1 MSPTL
6 IRSVVLASCISLAGC
21 TTLTPSPWGAGSRS
35 SPSGPAGDPSEM
47 VGATVVVRTIDG
59 KEIEARVT
67 AIDDDKI
74 ELVQATTGEPMT
86 LTPDNV
92 ASLSRKEVSV
102 QRTVLL
108 VAGVVAVVYLIRG
121 YLIVKGLDRVYAS
134 GI

>member
-6 IRSVVLASCISLAGC
+6 IRSVVLASCIGLAGC
-21 TTLTPSPWGAGSRS
+21 TTLTPSPWGAASRS
-35 SPSGPAGDPSEM
+35 SSSSPAGDPSEL

-59 KEIEARVT
+59 KDIEARVT
-67 AIDDDKI
+67 SIDEHKI
-74 ELVQATTGEPMT
+74 DLVQATTGESMT
-86 LTPDNV
+86 LTRDAV

-121 YLIVKGLDRVYAS
+121 YLIVKGIDRVYGS
-134 GI
+134 GV

>member
-6 IRSVVLASCISLAGC
+6 IRSVVLTSCISLAGC
-21 TTLTPSPWGAGSRS
+21 TTLTASPWGAGSRN
-35 SPSGPAGDPSEM
+35 SPSGAAGDHGEM

-67 AIDDDKI
+67 AIDEHKI
-74 ELVQATTGEPMT
+74 ELVQATTGESMT

-92 ASLSRKEVSV
+92 ASLSRKEFSV